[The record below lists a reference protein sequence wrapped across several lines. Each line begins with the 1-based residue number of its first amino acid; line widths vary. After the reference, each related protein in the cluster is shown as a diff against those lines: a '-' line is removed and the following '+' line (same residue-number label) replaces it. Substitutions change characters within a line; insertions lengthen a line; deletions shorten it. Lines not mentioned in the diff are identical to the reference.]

1 MGHRWRIACYLT
13 ALSRRFPASAARP
26 RHLWGSRP
34 SQAETRILGFMTQAD
49 APHLVPAAGGQAMR
63 GREPR
68 GRSPKW
74 AGFDAR
80 LAAEKG
86 IDCE

>member
-1 MGHRWRIACYLT
+1 
-13 ALSRRFPASAARP
+13 
-26 RHLWGSRP
+26 
-34 SQAETRILGFMTQAD
+34 MTQAD